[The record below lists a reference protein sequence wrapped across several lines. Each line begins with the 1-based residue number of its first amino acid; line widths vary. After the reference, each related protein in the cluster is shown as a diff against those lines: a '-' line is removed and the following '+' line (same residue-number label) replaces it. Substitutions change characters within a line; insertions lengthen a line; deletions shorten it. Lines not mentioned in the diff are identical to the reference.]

1 MMATVARWCSYLL
14 LAIALTGR
22 AAPGMAQP
30 IQLSGDGITMTSF
43 PSAAGAFCSL
53 KWQGREFI
61 DANDHGRCLQSASSH
76 DERGEGFNPT
86 EAGSSLDGTLPNP
99 STSVLLTATF
109 TANSL
114 SALTQ
119 MAYWNPVGG
128 KALSAHTVR
137 RDVSIS
143 DGIIAMGNWSPDL
156 KPPLN
161 PPGGYGRWR
170 FGAPHNVTKWNMV
183 RRVIPV
189 AGTTYTYQTYIT
201 VGTLQ
206 DVQAKLKANT
216 P

>member
-1 MMATVARWCSYLL
+1 MIGPLAKRCSCLL
-14 LAIALTGR
+14 LAIALTGW
-22 AAPGMAQP
+22 AGPGRAQP

-61 DANDHGRCLQSASSH
+61 DANDHGRCLQSASSY

-86 EAGSSLDGTLPNP
+86 EAGSSADGTLPNP

-119 MAYWNPVGG
+119 MAYWNPFSGQ
-128 KALSAHTVR
+128 ALSAHTVH

-143 DGIIAMGNWSPDL
+143 DGIIS
-156 KPPLN
+156 
-161 PPGGYGRWR
+161 Y
-170 FGAPHNVTKWNMV
+170 
-183 RRVIPV
+183 RV
-189 AGTTYTYQTYIT
+189 A
-201 VGTLQ
+201 
-206 DVQAKLKANT
+206 
-216 P
+216 